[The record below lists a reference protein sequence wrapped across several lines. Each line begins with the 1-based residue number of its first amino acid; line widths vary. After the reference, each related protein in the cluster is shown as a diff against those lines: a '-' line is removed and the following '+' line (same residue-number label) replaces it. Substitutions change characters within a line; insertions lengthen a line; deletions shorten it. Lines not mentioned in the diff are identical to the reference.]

1 MPFSM
6 FRFRRFP
13 ISFVAGILLLSW
25 VAALAAASDGFR
37 PGVRPG
43 NANDLEA
50 DRFFEGPMV
59 QFDLHLTPE
68 AEQSLRASPR
78 EYVRAEVEVDGQ
90 TYRDVGIHIKGARG
104 SRRDIGGKPALTLNF
119 DKFADGQS
127 FRGLDKIHLNNS
139 VQDPS
144 FLNEAIGSGL
154 YRRAGLPTARS
165 THARV
170 RINGRDRG
178 LYVVKEGYDTL
189 FLKRHFPADGKTPG
203 NLYDGGFLQDVTDD
217 LERDAGKGP
226 DDGSDLRRLAEAAE
240 APLVDRLRRLEAV
253 LDLDRFLTF
262 VAGQVL
268 TDDWDGYPRKGNNY
282 RLYIPPD
289 GHAVFMPHGMDQLF
303 RQPHSSIDPEW
314 GGLMA
319 AGAFEIPELNTRLRA
334 RLAEMLS
341 QHFTPTIVSNQIQ
354 QIVTRLEKGFEKR
367 PPAEWS
373 FLRGEIQQQERRILQ
388 RLRSVDRQLQGS
400 VANADAAPVPL
411 GTLAWT
417 QRTQSGSALFEI
429 MGTSPLRRTLQL
441 EAKTADTVA
450 SYRAVALLEPGT
462 YTLVG
467 DLRVEGVVGEI
478 GAVLRVSGMRRI
490 RGLNGTR
497 DWTRMRCDFSIEEGG
512 AVEIVAEIAAD
523 AGKAWFDLGS
533 LRVQPR

>member
-1 MPFSM
+1 MLFGV
-6 FRFRRFP
+6 FLFRRFP
-13 ISFVAGILLLSW
+13 VLLIAGILIATR
-25 VAALAAASDGFR
+25 VAATVPGPNGPRL
-37 PGVRPG
+37 GVRAG
-43 NANDLEA
+43 NTNDLEA
-50 DRFFEGPMV
+50 ELFFEGAMV
-59 QFDLHLTPE
+59 LFDIRLTPE
-68 AEQSLRASPR
+68 AEQSLRESPR
-78 EYVRAEVEVDGQ
+78 EYVRAEIEVDGR
-90 TYRDVGIHIKGARG
+90 TYPDIGIHIKGARG

-119 DKFADGQS
+119 DKFDNGQS

-189 FLKRHFPADGKTPG
+189 FLKRHFPADGKKPG
-203 NLYDGGFLQDVTDD
+203 NLYDGGFLQDVTDE
-217 LERDAGKGP
+217 LEKDAGSGP
-226 DDGSDLRRLAEAAE
+226 DDGSDLRRLAEAAGSPI
-240 APLVDRLRRLEAV
+240 ADRSSRLATV

-268 TDDWDGYPRKGNNY
+268 TDDWDGYPRKSNNY

-289 GHAVFMPHGMDQLF
+289 GHAVFIPHGMDQLF
-303 RQPHSSIDPEW
+303 RQPHSSIEPPW
-314 GGLMA
+314 GSLVA
-319 AGAFEIPELNTRLRA
+319 ASAFEIPEINTRLRA
-334 RLAEMLS
+334 RLAEMLARN
-341 QHFTPTIVSNQIQ
+341 FTPTIVSNQIQ
-354 QIVTRLEKGFEKR
+354 RIVARLEKGFENR

-373 FLRGEIQQQERRILQ
+373 YLQGEILQQERRILQ
-388 RLRSVDRQLQGS
+388 RIRSVDRQLQGS

-411 GTLAWT
+411 GTLEWN
-417 QRTQSGSALFEI
+417 QRTVSGSALFEI
-429 MGTSPLRRTLQL
+429 TGASPLRRTLRI
-441 EAKTADTVA
+441 EATSQDTVA

-467 DLRVEGVVGEI
+467 DLRIEGVTGDI
-478 GAVLRVSGMRRI
+478 GAVLRVSGMRRV

-497 DWTRMRCDFSIEEGG
+497 DWTRMRCDFSVEEEG

-533 LRVQPR
+533 LRIQPR

>member
-1 MPFSM
+1 MVRIPWVS
-6 FRFRRFP
+6 
-13 ISFVAGILLLSW
+13 ILVVVGILLPAR
-25 VAALAAASDGFR
+25 VVEGAEASDGPR
-37 PGVRPG
+37 LGIRPG
-43 NANDLEA
+43 NAIDLEA

-59 QFDLHLTPE
+59 GFDIRLTPE
-68 AEQSLRASPR
+68 AEQHLRESPR
-78 EYVRAEVEVDGQ
+78 EYVQAEIEVDGRI
-90 TYRDVGIHIKGARG
+90 YRGVGIHIKGARG

-119 DKFADGQS
+119 DKFTDNQA

-189 FLKRHFPADGKTPG
+189 FLKRHFPADGTKPG
-203 NLYDGGFLQDVTDD
+203 NLYDGGFLQDITDA
-217 LERDAGKGP
+217 LEKDAGSGP
-226 DDGSDLRRLAEAAE
+226 DDGSDLRRLAEAVE
-240 APLVDRLRRLEAV
+240 SPLVDRPRRLEAV

-262 VAGQVL
+262 VAGQIL
-268 TDDWDGYPRKGNNY
+268 TDDWDGYPRKSNNY

-289 GHAVFMPHGMDQLF
+289 GHAVFIPHGMDQLF
-303 RQPHSSIDPEW
+303 RQPHSSIDPSW
-314 GGLMA
+314 GGIVA
-319 AGAFEIPELNTRLRA
+319 SSAFEIPELNTRLRA
-334 RLAEMLS
+334 RLTEMVAR
-341 QHFTPTIVSNQIQ
+341 HCTPTIITNQIGR
-354 QIVTRLEKGFEKR
+354 ILARLEKGFEAR
-367 PPAEWS
+367 PPAEWIS
-373 FLRGEIQQQERRILQ
+373 LQGEIRQQERRILQ

-400 VANADAAPVPL
+400 VGNADAAPVPL
-411 GTLAWT
+411 GTLAWN
-417 QRTQSGSALFEI
+417 QRTQSGSALFDVT
-429 MGTSPLRRTLQL
+429 GTSPFRRTLQL
-441 EAKTADTVA
+441 EATAPGTLA
-450 SYRAVALLEPGT
+450 SYRAVALLEPGL
-462 YTLVG
+462 YSLVG
-467 DLRVEGVVGEI
+467 DLRVEGVTGEM

-497 DWTRMRCDFSIEEGG
+497 DWTRMRCDFSVEEGG

-523 AGKAWFDLGS
+523 SGKAWFDLGS

>member
-1 MPFSM
+1 MPFSVLAV
-6 FRFRRFP
+6 RQFP
-13 ISFVAGILLLSW
+13 ILLIAGILLVAR
-25 VAALAAASDGFR
+25 VAALAAASEGTR
-37 PGVRPG
+37 RGIRAG
-43 NANDLEA
+43 NTNDLEA

-59 QFDLHLTPE
+59 EFDLRLTPE
-68 AEQSLRASPR
+68 AEQSLRESPR
-78 EYVRAEVEVDGQ
+78 EYVRAEIGVGGR

-119 DKFADGQS
+119 DKFTENQS

-170 RINGRDRG
+170 RINGSDRG

-189 FLKRHFPADGKTPG
+189 FLKRHFPADSKKPG
-203 NLYDGGFLQDVTDD
+203 NLYDGGFLQDVTDA
-217 LERDAGKGP
+217 LEKDAGKGP
-226 DDGSDLRRLAEAAE
+226 DDGSDLLRLAEAAE
-240 APLVDRLRRLEAV
+240 APLADRPRRLAQV

-289 GHAVFMPHGMDQLF
+289 GRAVFIPHGMDQLF

-319 AGAFEIPELNTRLRA
+319 VSAFEIPELHTRLRA

-341 QHFTPTIVSNQIQ
+341 QHFTVTIVSNQIQ

-373 FLRGEIQQQERRILQ
+373 YLQGEIRQQERRILQ

-400 VANADAAPVPL
+400 VANPDAAPVPV

-429 MGTSPLRRTLQL
+429 TGASPLRRTLRL
-441 EAKTADTVA
+441 EATSPETLA

-467 DLRVEGVVGEI
+467 DLRVEGLMGEI
-478 GAVLRVSGMRRI
+478 GAMLRVSGMRRV

-497 DWTRMRCDFSIEEGG
+497 DWTRMRCDFSVEEGG

-533 LRVQPR
+533 LRIQPR